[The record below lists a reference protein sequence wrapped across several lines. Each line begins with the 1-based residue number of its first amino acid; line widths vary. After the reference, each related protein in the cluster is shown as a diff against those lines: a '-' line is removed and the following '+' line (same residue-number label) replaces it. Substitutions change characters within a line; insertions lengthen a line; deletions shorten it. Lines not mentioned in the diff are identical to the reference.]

1 MLDHHVLPVKTY
13 MTVFVALLVL
23 LVVTVAVAYLDLG
36 WFSNV
41 VAMSIAVA
49 KTLLIVLYFMHV
61 RFSSRLTWVFA
72 AAGLMW
78 FFIMVGITLS
88 DYSTRGWFD
97 PVAPS
102 LGNPYD
108 PLGSGQQE

>member
-1 MLDHHVLPVKTY
+1 MLEHHVLPVKTY
-13 MTVFVALLVL
+13 LAVFAALLVL
-23 LVVTVAVAYLDLG
+23 LVITVAVAYLDLG

-41 VAMSIAVA
+41 IAMSIAVA

-78 FFIMVGITLS
+78 FFILVGITLS
-88 DYSTRGWFD
+88 DYSTRDWFD

-108 PLGSGQQE
+108 PLGSGQE

>member
-1 MLDHHVLPVKTY
+1 MLEHHVLPVKTY
-13 MTVFVALLVL
+13 LTVFFALLVL
-23 LVVTVAVAYLDLG
+23 MIITVAVAFVDLG
-36 WFSNV
+36 LFSDV
-41 VAMSIAVA
+41 IAMSIAVA
-49 KTLLIVLYFMHV
+49 KTLLIVLFFMHV

-78 FFIMVGITLS
+78 FFILVGITLS

-108 PLGSGQQE
+108 PLGSGQER